1 MSDASRK
8 RWDRMDDAMGQATE
22 RRPPFP
28 TVLRDV
34 IWLVMRIDPLKI
46 APFVPASLAVSL
58 DLIGVLG
65 LCEATS
71 GSAITPFVRAF
82 GGVAIEGHDSPDTK
96 EAVYIVGDVV
106 TASAADVMR
115 QFYVQTALTGDPRV
129 WREDGLLRGSVS
141 TGGIEWLSVAV
152 RPSGRARTGVTGRDA
167 YLGATERGLS
177 RHIVSYLGALAPAE
191 VVSFELSDAAPPAF
205 AALQPK
211 DIVFAL
217 RGRDL
222 HATWGEPHEV
232 PRAAIAPA
240 APLPPGRLQSGPR
253 DPLDVLRSMGL
264 TPAEARLAALMGKGL
279 TARSAAQELRISEHT
294 ARSTLKQVYG
304 KLGIRKQ
311 AELGHFIAR
320 VQFS

>member
-1 MSDASRK
+1 MSETPRK
-8 RWDRMDDAMGQATE
+8 RWDRMDDAIGKATE

-34 IWLVMRIDPLKI
+34 IWLVMRIDRLKI
-46 APFVPASLAVSL
+46 APFVPAGLAVSL

-65 LCEATS
+65 FCEAVS

-106 TASAADVMR
+106 TEDVADVMR
-115 QFYVQTALTGDPRV
+115 QFYVQTTLAGEPRI
-129 WREDGLLRGSVS
+129 WRDDGLLHGAIATS
-141 TGGIEWLSVAV
+141 GKEWLRVAV
-152 RPSGRARTGVTGRDA
+152 RPTGRARSGVTGLDA
-167 YLGATERGLS
+167 YLGTTERGLN

-191 VVSFELSDAAPPAF
+191 VVSCELGEDAPPAV
-205 AALQPK
+205 AALRPT
-211 DIVFAL
+211 DIGFAL

-222 HATWGEPHEV
+222 HATWGEPHDL
-232 PRAAIAPA
+232 PRQTLGSPPAP
-240 APLPPGRLQSGPR
+240 QSARR

-264 TPAEARLAALMGKGL
+264 TPAEARLAALIGKGF

>member
-1 MSDASRK
+1 MSDTSRK
-8 RWDRMDDAMGQATE
+8 RWDRMDDAIGQATE

-34 IWLVMRIDPLKI
+34 IWLVMRIDPSRI
-46 APFVPASLAVSL
+46 APFVPAGLAVSL

-65 LCEATS
+65 ICEATS

-82 GGVAIEGHDSPDTK
+82 GGVTIEGHDSPDTK

-106 TASAADVMR
+106 TAGAAEVMR
-115 QFYVQTALTGDPRV
+115 QFYVQTALAGEPRV
-129 WREDGLLRGSVS
+129 WREDALLRGSVS
-141 TGGIEWLSVAV
+141 TGGREWLRVAV
-152 RPSGRARTGVTGRDA
+152 RPTGRVRSGVTGRDA
-167 YLGATERGLS
+167 YLGTTERGLS
-177 RHIVSYLGALAPAE
+177 RHIVSYLGAVAPAE
-191 VVSFELSDAAPPAF
+191 VVSFELSDDAPPAF
-205 AALQPK
+205 AALKPTE
-211 DIVFAL
+211 IIFAL

-222 HATWGEPHEV
+222 HATWGEPQDV
-232 PRAAIAPA
+232 PRAAVAPA
-240 APLPPGRLQSGPR
+240 VTSQSGFR

-279 TARSAAQELRISEHT
+279 TARSAALELRISEHT

>member
-1 MSDASRK
+1 MSDTPRK
-8 RWDRMDDAMGQATE
+8 RWDRMDDAIGKATE

-46 APFVPASLAVSL
+46 APFVPAGLAVSL
-58 DLIGVLG
+58 DLIGVMG

-82 GGVAIEGHDSPDTK
+82 GGVAIEGYDSPDTK

-106 TASAADVMR
+106 TPGAADVMR
-115 QFYVQTALTGDPRV
+115 QFYVQSTQVGEPRV

-141 TGGIEWLSVAV
+141 TDGKEWLRVAV
-152 RPSGRARTGVTGRDA
+152 RPSGRARTGVTGLDA
-167 YLGATERGLS
+167 YLGATGRGLN
-177 RHIVSYLGALAPAE
+177 RHIVSYLGAVAPAE
-191 VVSFELSDAAPPAF
+191 VVSFELSENAPAAF
-205 AALQPK
+205 AALKPT

-222 HATWGEPHEV
+222 HATWGEPQEV
-232 PRAAIAPA
+232 PRTAPA
-240 APLPPGRLQSGPR
+240 APPVAQSGVR
-253 DPLDVLRSMGL
+253 DPIDLLRSMGL
-264 TPAEARLAALMGKGL
+264 TPAEARLAALIGKGL

-320 VQFS
+320 VQFG

>member
-1 MSDASRK
+1 MSETPRK
-8 RWDRMDDAMGQATE
+8 RWDRMDDAIGKATE

-34 IWLVMRIDPLKI
+34 IWLVMRIDRLKI
-46 APFVPASLAVSL
+46 APFVPAGLAVSL

-65 LCEATS
+65 FCEAVS

-106 TASAADVMR
+106 TEDVADVMR
-115 QFYVQTALTGDPRV
+115 QFYVQTTLAGEPRI
-129 WREDGLLRGSVS
+129 WRDDGLLHGAIATS
-141 TGGIEWLSVAV
+141 GKEWLRVAV
-152 RPSGRARTGVTGRDA
+152 RPTGRARSGVTGLDA
-167 YLGATERGLS
+167 YLGTTERGLT

-191 VVSFELSDAAPPAF
+191 VVSFELAEDAPPAF
-205 AALQPK
+205 AALRPT

-222 HATWGEPHEV
+222 HATWGEPHDL
-232 PRAAIAPA
+232 PRQTLGSPPAP
-240 APLPPGRLQSGPR
+240 QSARR

-264 TPAEARLAALMGKGL
+264 TPAEARLAALIGKGF

>member
-1 MSDASRK
+1 MSDSSRK
-8 RWDRMDDAMGQATE
+8 RWDRIDDAIGQATD

-34 IWLVMRIDPLKI
+34 IWLVMRVDPLKI
-46 APFVPASLAVSL
+46 APFVPAGLAVSL

-71 GSAITPFVRAF
+71 GSSIAPFMRAF
-82 GGVAIEGHDSPDTK
+82 GGVTIEGHDSPDTK

-106 TASAADVMR
+106 TANAADVMR
-115 QFYVQTALTGDPRV
+115 QFYVQTALAGEPRV

-141 TGGIEWLSVAV
+141 TGGREWLRVAV
-152 RPSGRARTGVTGRDA
+152 RPSGRARSGVTGRDA
-167 YLGATERGLS
+167 YLGTTERGLS
-177 RHIVSYLGALAPAE
+177 RHIVSYLGAVAPVE
-191 VVSFELSDAAPPAF
+191 VVSFDLADNAPPAF
-205 AALQPK
+205 AALQPTE
-211 DIVFAL
+211 IVFAL

-232 PRAAIAPA
+232 PRGAFAPVA
-240 APLPPGRLQSGPR
+240 APPGPR

-279 TARSAAQELRISEHT
+279 TARSAAQELRISENT

>member
-1 MSDASRK
+1 MSAAPRK
-8 RWDRMDDAMGQATE
+8 RWDRMGDAIGVATE

-46 APFVPASLAVSL
+46 APFVPAGLAMSL

-65 LCEATS
+65 ICEATS
-71 GSAITPFVRAF
+71 GSAITPFVRGF

-106 TASAADVMR
+106 TPSVADVMR
-115 QFYVQTALTGDPRV
+115 QFYVQTAQAGEPRV
-129 WREDGLLRGSVS
+129 WRQDGLLRGSIA
-141 TGGIEWLSVAV
+141 TDGKEWLKVSV
-152 RPSGRARTGVTGRDA
+152 RPSGRARLGVTGRDA
-167 YLGATERGLS
+167 YLGTTAQGLN
-177 RHIVSYLGALAPAE
+177 RHIVSYLGAVAPAE
-191 VVSFELSDAAPPAF
+191 VVSFELADSAPAAF
-205 AALQPK
+205 AALKPTE
-211 DIVFAL
+211 IVFAL
-217 RGRDL
+217 HGRDL

-232 PRAAIAPA
+232 PRGALAQP
-240 APLPPGRLQSGPR
+240 PLVVARPR
-253 DPLDVLRSMGL
+253 DPVDVLRSMGL
-264 TPAEARLAALMGKGL
+264 TPAEARLAALIGKGS
-279 TARSAAQELRISEHT
+279 TARSAAEELRISEHT

-320 VQFS
+320 VQFG

>member
-1 MSDASRK
+1 MSDTSRK
-8 RWDRMDDAMGQATE
+8 RWDRMDDAIGQLTE

-28 TVLRDV
+28 TVVRDV

-46 APFVPASLAVSL
+46 APFVPAGLAMSL

-65 LCEATS
+65 ICDAAS

-106 TASAADVMR
+106 TPGAADVMR
-115 QFYVQTALTGDPRV
+115 QFYVGAAQAGEPRV
-129 WREDGLLRGSVS
+129 WRKDGLLHGSVS
-141 TGGIEWLSVAV
+141 TKGREWLRVSV
-152 RPSGRARTGVTGRDA
+152 RPSGRARSGVTGRDA
-167 YLGATERGLS
+167 YLGTTERGLS
-177 RHIVSYLGALAPAE
+177 RHIVSYLGAVAPAE
-191 VVSFELSDAAPPAF
+191 VVAFELASDAPPAF
-205 AALQPK
+205 AALRPTE
-211 DIVFAL
+211 IIFAL

-222 HATWGEPHEV
+222 HATWGEPHEL
-232 PRAAIAPA
+232 PRGAFAPPA
-240 APLPPGRLQSGPR
+240 SHSGPR

>member
-1 MSDASRK
+1 MSDTSRK
-8 RWDRMDDAMGQATE
+8 RWDRMDDAMAQAPE
-22 RRPPFP
+22 QRPPFP

-46 APFVPASLAVSL
+46 APFVPAGLAVSL

-65 LCEATS
+65 LCDATS
-71 GSAITPFVRAF
+71 GSDITPFVRAF

-106 TASAADVMR
+106 TARAADVMR
-115 QFYVQTALTGDPRV
+115 RFYVETALTGDARV

-141 TGGIEWLSVAV
+141 TGGTEWLRVTV

-167 YLGATERGLS
+167 YLGTTERGLS
-177 RHIVSYLGALAPAE
+177 RHIVSYLGAVAPAE
-191 VVSFELSDAAPPAF
+191 IVSFELSDDAPPAF
-205 AALQPK
+205 AALKPT

-222 HATWGEPHEV
+222 HATWGEPREV
-232 PRAAIAPA
+232 PRAALVATVTS
-240 APLPPGRLQSGPR
+240 QSGPR

-279 TARSAAQELRISEHT
+279 TARSAAQELHISEHT

-320 VQFS
+320 VQFG

>member
-1 MSDASRK
+1 MSDAQRK
-8 RWDRMDDAMGQATE
+8 RWDRVGDAIGKATE

-34 IWLVMRIDPLKI
+34 IWLVMRIDPSKI
-46 APFVPASLAVSL
+46 APFVPAGLAMSL

-65 LCEATS
+65 ICDAVS

-82 GGVAIEGHDSPDTK
+82 GGVAIEGHDAPDTK

-106 TASAADVMR
+106 TEGAADVMR
-115 QFYVQTALTGDPRV
+115 QFYVQTVLAGEPRI
-129 WREDGLLRGSVS
+129 WREDGLLHGSIS
-141 TGGIEWLSVAV
+141 TGGREWLRVAV
-152 RPSGRARTGVTGRDA
+152 QPSGRARSGVTGLDA
-167 YLGATERGLS
+167 YLGTTERGLS
-177 RHIVSYLGALAPAE
+177 RHIVSYLGAIAPAE
-191 VVSFELSDAAPPAF
+191 VVSFELDRNAPPAF
-205 AALQPK
+205 AALRPT

-232 PRAAIAPA
+232 PRGALTPPPLEPA
-240 APLPPGRLQSGPR
+240 GPR

-264 TPAEARLAALMGKGL
+264 TPAEARLAALIGKGL
-279 TARSAAQELRISEHT
+279 TARSAAQELRISENT

-320 VQFS
+320 VQFG

>member
-1 MSDASRK
+1 MSDSSRK
-8 RWDRMDDAMGQATE
+8 RWDRMDDAIGQAAG

-34 IWLVMRIDPLKI
+34 IWLVMRVDPLKI
-46 APFVPASLAVSL
+46 APFVPAGLAVSL

-71 GSAITPFVRAF
+71 GSSITPFMRAF
-82 GGVAIEGHDSPDTK
+82 GGVTIEGHDSPDTK

-106 TASAADVMR
+106 TANAADVMR
-115 QFYVQTALTGDPRV
+115 QFYVQTALAGEPRV

-141 TGGIEWLSVAV
+141 TGGKEWLRVTV
-152 RPSGRARTGVTGRDA
+152 RPSGRARSGVTGRDA
-167 YLGATERGLS
+167 YLGTTERELS
-177 RHIVSYLGALAPAE
+177 RHIVSYLGAVAPVE
-191 VVSFELSDAAPPAF
+191 VVSFELADNAPPAF

-232 PRAAIAPA
+232 PRGAFAPVTA
-240 APLPPGRLQSGPR
+240 QQGPR

-320 VQFS
+320 VQFG